1 MKHKVTGAEPDRQEL
16 MPDPG
21 GVPNNPK
28 DPQTI
33 ETLPDLGTPLAGKS
47 VRGIFARSLCA
58 AHHLGSV
65 AERDACDDGV
75 PCTKLSDC
83 LSLADNTLVYLEYR
97 HRLPKEQ

>member
-1 MKHKVTGAEPDRQEL
+1 MKHKATGVAPDGQEF

-21 GVPNNPK
+21 GVPNKPK

-33 ETLPDLGTPLAGKS
+33 ETLPDLDAPLEGKS
-47 VRGIFARSLCA
+47 VRSVFARSLCT

-65 AERDACDDGV
+65 ADRDACDDGV

-83 LSLADNTLVYLEYR
+83 LALADKTLVYLEYR
-97 HRLPKEQ
+97 HRLPKE